1 MKKIWLRLCLFLGKL
16 IPFFKSMIKK
26 ETIVEGI
33 KQSTESHLLKYE
45 FIELFDKRYY
55 SLKLYDKAT
64 QTYEIKIKSRYED
77 ALFSIL
83 IKSNLDEE
91 VVDID
96 IELGEINN
104 AKSGKQVSEIGNLI
118 QHLEKISK
126 QTLYKWFNHFKDVQ
140 D

>member
-1 MKKIWLRLCLFLGKL
+1 MT
-16 IPFFKSMIKK
+16 KK
-26 ETIVEGI
+26 ETIVNDIE
-33 KQSTESHLLKYE
+33 QSTESHLLKYD

-64 QTYEIKIKSRYED
+64 QTYEIKIESRYED

-83 IKSNLDEE
+83 IKSDLNQK
-91 VVDID
+91 VVNID

-118 QHLEKISK
+118 QHLEKISR
-126 QTLYKWFNHFKDVQ
+126 QTLHKWFIHFKDVQ